1 MKGSADRRAARLAL
15 LYPRRWRREYP
26 DFVGVL
32 AAELEEHPWRARTDV
47 ISAATIE
54 RARAAG
60 IIPTGP
66 GDRARSGLALIYA
79 TLLPFTALL
88 TGIWSQLR
96 TGIGTDGRDTPPVVR
111 AADLLL
117 AVGTVAVF
125 VSLAVV
131 VPLVGAHSRR
141 GRSPDADPKAGL
153 SARGLLQPAL
163 ILIGSIAT
171 LTAAGWAADRSGW
184 YSPAAAAL
192 PKGGLGYPI
201 ALWARGAIA
210 AITPAWVHPTM
221 FGHMPTGELLASLV
235 APFASLAGA
244 LALLRL
250 VGHLPLRKPGR
261 ADVALAL
268 TIAGMMFISVA
279 ASVRWVLAHP
289 TREGTT
295 QLLARTDQL
304 APGHTGW
311 GVAFLLVVLAGI
323 AMIGTRRVLQ
333 GRRQPTEPGSGS
345 LPSDVGWAPE
355 SARSGTGGLLAPV
368 LAEP

>member
-32 AAELEEHPWRARTDV
+32 AAELDEHPWRSRTDV
-47 ISAATIE
+47 IRAAIIE

-66 GDRARSGLALIYA
+66 DDRARSGLALIYA
-79 TLLPFTALL
+79 TLLPFTALVA
-88 TGIWSQLR
+88 GIWSQLR
-96 TGIGTDGRDTPPVVR
+96 TGIGTHGRDTPPVVR

-117 AVGTVAVF
+117 AFGTVAVF

-131 VPLVGAHSRR
+131 VPLVAAHSR
-141 GRSPDADPKAGL
+141 GRSPDSGPKAGL
-153 SARGLLQPAL
+153 SARGLLRPAL
-163 ILIGSIAT
+163 ILVGSIAT

-235 APFASLAGA
+235 APFAALAGA

-250 VGHLPLRKPGR
+250 VGRLPLRKPGR
-261 ADVALAL
+261 TDIALAL
-268 TIAGMMFISVA
+268 TIAGMMLISVA

-289 TREGTT
+289 TREGTS

-311 GVAFLLVVLAGI
+311 GVAFLLLVLAGI

-333 GRRQPTEPGSGS
+333 GRRQPTEPGSGTS
-345 LPSDVGWAPE
+345 LDPDVGWVPE
-355 SARSGTGGLLAPV
+355 SDGSGTGGLLALV
-368 LAEP
+368 LVEP